1 MQPPIIE
8 TVADYDVVDE
18 EAEELEDTENDDAL
32 NEPPIDPKK
41 LKAEL
46 AELEDYRKL
55 ALSIGDNRKGA
66 ELIKALPN
74 VFDAIVAK
82 GGQRKAVIF
91 TESVR
96 TQKYLAELLATSG
109 YRDDIV
115 LLNGSNSDA
124 QSKAIY
130 EDWLT
135 HADQRSF
142 SMGRCLL
149 SLSISCFTIWPA
161 PTADSAANNSNCDGN
176 ALRSF

>member
-1 MQPPIIE
+1 AKIIERLKLMQPPIIE
-8 TVADYDVVDE
+8 TVADYDVADE
-18 EAEELEDTENDDAL
+18 EAEELEDTENVGAQ
-32 NEPPIDPKK
+32 NEPPIDPEK

-46 AELEDYRKL
+46 AELVDYRKL

-66 ELIKALPN
+66 ELIKALPS

-96 TQKYLAELLATSG
+96 TQHYLAELLAASG

-135 HADQRSF
+135 RHKGTDAVSG
-142 SMGRCLL
+142 SK
-149 SLSISCFTIWPA
+149 
-161 PTADSAANNSNCDGN
+161 
-176 ALRSF
+176 